1 MIVALSDII
10 LTAKSKRKNVSTCI
24 PLVNNEPFFLSEI
37 ETFCRTF
44 AAEYPDIKTIRVQTK
59 DAALRITV
67 SVPDF
72 QHSVEK

>member
-1 MIVALSDII
+1 MIVALSDIT
-10 LTAKSKRKNVSTCI
+10 LTATSKRKNVSANI
-24 PLVNNEPFFLSEI
+24 PLVNSEPFFLAEI

-44 AAEYPDIKTIRVQTK
+44 AAKYPDIKTIHVQTK

-72 QHSVEK
+72 QYSVEK